1 MDRSTR
7 SFGYWIR
14 TIELHGRI
22 FRLQSNPKY
31 LADEGHTSFITDRW
45 LYCYKVLPFR
55 LKNVGATYQRLVN
68 KMCIDL
74 NGMTM
79 EVYVDDML
87 EKSFKT
93 DDQVE
98 LLDKAFQILQRY
110 RMRWP
115 YKL

>member
-1 MDRSTR
+1 
-7 SFGYWIR
+7 
-14 TIELHGRI
+14 
-22 FRLQSNPKY
+22 
-31 LADEGHTSFITDRW
+31 
-45 LYCYKVLPFR
+45 
-55 LKNVGATYQRLVN
+55 
-68 KMCIDL
+68 MCIDL